1 MGGKADPTDL
11 GVVGIISMTATE
23 VGVCSGSL
31 IAPNLVLTA
40 HHCVATTQNDS
51 MGVDCSATS
60 FGAPWS
66 PGVFFVT
73 TKEEMSQNQGDY
85 HTVREVAVTPGS
97 GLCGVDEAVL
107 VLSENIATTEATPLV
122 PRVDSQLA
130 PDEGYSAIGYGGTQD
145 DGTGSGTR
153 RRLDGLKVDCVGS
166 TCSHL
171 YGNSINAAH
180 EWGGDHGICEGDSGG
195 PAMDL
200 QGRVVGVTS
209 RGGAG
214 CTAPIYGDVFAWADW
229 IKGMAA
235 HAAQV
240 GGYDP
245 APWVNGISTDP
256 VYAFPVGA
264 TCQDNNGCDSSIC
277 LSNAAHSYCSRQCA
291 DAVAPCPDNF
301 ECIDNG
307 SGVKV
312 CSEKLVTL
320 PLATGDE
327 GPPVA
332 GCSQGAGLSVLAA
345 TLLLPALRRRRR
357 TP

>member
-11 GVVGIISMTATE
+11 GVVGIIMMTSSE

-40 HHCVATTQNDS
+40 HHCVAPIENGS
-51 MGVDCSATS
+51 MGVDCGATG
-60 FGAPWS
+60 FGAPYS
-66 PGVFFVT
+66 PGSFFVT
-73 TKEEMSQNQGDY
+73 TKELMSQNPSDY

-97 GLCGVDEAVL
+97 GLCGVDEAL
-107 VLSENIATTEATPLV
+107 LILSDNLAPSEATPLV
-122 PRVDSQLA
+122 PRIDTPLVA
-130 PDEGYSAIGYGGTQD
+130 DEGYSAIGYGGTQD
-145 DGTGSGTR
+145 DGSGSGTR
-153 RRLDGLKVDCVGS
+153 RRLDGLKVDCVGER
-166 TCSHL
+166 CAQL
-171 YGNSINAAH
+171 YGPQINAQH

-209 RGGAG
+209 RGGSG
-214 CTAPIYGDVFAWADW
+214 CTAPIYGDVHAWADW
-229 IKGMAA
+229 MKTNAQ

-240 GGYDP
+240 GGYDA
-245 APWVNGISTDP
+245 APWVTGFSTDP
-256 VYAFPVGA
+256 VYAFPIGD
-264 TCQDNNGCDSSIC
+264 TCTDNNGCGSSIC

-291 DAVAPCPDNF
+291 DDAAPCPGNF

-307 SGVKV
+307 GGVKV
-312 CSEKLVTL
+312 CSEKLVTV

-332 GCSQGAGLSVLAA
+332 GCSQSAGLSVLAA